1 MELFHYI
8 CTQLRTISNTL
19 SNMKIGL
26 FIPCYV
32 DVVYPEVGV
41 ATYKLLKHLGLD
53 VDYPLNQTCCG
64 QPMANAGFERQAIPL
79 AEKFEDK
86 FKGFDY
92 VVAPSVSCTAFV
104 KLNYPRL
111 LKGKHECMT
120 SGKIMDVVEFLHD
133 VIKVDKR
140 LGTFPHKVS
149 LHNSCHGVRELGLSS
164 PSEENVPKFN
174 KIKDLLE
181 LVDGIQV
188 VEPERPDECCGFGGM
203 FAIEET
209 AISTQMGKDKVERH
223 IQTGASFVTGP
234 DCSCLM
240 HMAGVAKKEKM
251 NIQFKHVVEILAAGL

>member
-1 MELFHYI
+1 
-8 CTQLRTISNTL
+8 
-19 SNMKIGL
+19 MKIGL

-32 DVVYPEVGV
+32 DVVYPHVGV

-64 QPMANAGFERQAIPL
+64 QPMANAGFEEQAIPL

-92 VVAPSVSCTAFV
+92 VVAPSVSCTAFI

-111 LKGKHECMT
+111 LKGKHECIT

-133 VIKVDKR
+133 VIKVDHP

-174 KIKDLLE
+174 KVKDLLN
-181 LVDGIQV
+181 LVEGIQYWSPSV
-188 VEPERPDECCGFGGM
+188 L
-203 FAIEET
+203 
-209 AISTQMGKDKVERH
+209 ISAADSAV
-223 IQTGASFVTGP
+223 
-234 DCSCLM
+234 CS
-240 HMAGVAKKEKM
+240 
-251 NIQFKHVVEILAAGL
+251 Q